1 MIQKKNI
8 SVFPATV
15 TRPQKAKEMEIL
27 QIFYTLYCNLVF
39 YCFTTFSQNFS
50 FDHTGYKRWT

>member
-39 YCFTTFSQNFS
+39 LLFHYFLPEFLLRP
-50 FDHTGYKRWT
+50 HGI